1 MKKIDLGELR
11 GDIVIFGGVYS
22 NLHALE
28 ALSIIQQIVV
38 YHQRMSFVP
47 VMWSHIVLMQKVVL
61 N

>member
-28 ALSIIQQIVV
+28 ALINYTTNCGIPPENVICTGDVV
-38 YHQRMSFVP
+38 AYCA
-47 VMWSHIVLMQKVVL
+47 
-61 N
+61 